1 MKLSVVCGQPLHP
14 PVYKQLQHAYPLH
27 CPSLAYNLNAHQ
39 LQGPILLDKHGN
51 HAHNFQPQ
59 PPFLVT
65 GSLIY
70 LRQQSIFKFFNEW
83 DGQRKGESANAFS
96 RTMSMMMIHESFLS

>member
-1 MKLSVVCGQPLHP
+1 MKLSVARGQPLHP

-27 CPSLAYNLNAHQ
+27 CPSLAYNLNACQ
-39 LQGPILLDKHGN
+39 LQEPVLLNKHGN

-59 PPFLVT
+59 PPFLVM

-70 LRQQSIFKFFNEW
+70 LRQQSIFNFFNEW
-83 DGQRKGESANAFS
+83 DGQRKGESGNVFL
-96 RTMSMMMIHESFLS
+96 RTMSMMVIRESFLS

>member
-1 MKLSVVCGQPLHP
+1 MTPPRLLNEEHMHEIAHGMWPTTSSSSLQTATACLSSALPISR
-14 PVYKQLQHAYPLH
+14 LQF
-27 CPSLAYNLNAHQ
+27 NAHQ

-51 HAHNFQPQ
+51 HVHNFQLQ
-59 PPFLVT
+59 PPFLVM

-83 DGQRKGESANAFS
+83 DGRRKGESVNVFS
-96 RTMSMMMIHESFLS
+96 